1 VVTQSSQTLSY
12 ATFSDLFIPQDNIDL
27 NFYKCFLR
35 MWYTTPST
43 RRLIEENR

>member
-1 VVTQSSQTLSY
+1 VVTQSSQTLLRD
-12 ATFSDLFIPQDNIDL
+12 FLRFVHPPRQHWPQ
-27 NFYKCFLR
+27 FFKCFLR